1 MQTRTFG
8 EKIFTQLGNIKISK
22 WPFFMIYR
30 PRSFAIKGSHTR
42 EIMKLVKPGDILV
55 RSFNGY
61 LNNYFI
67 PGTFHHVGF
76 YLGEVTE
83 NHLKQLGGVEN
94 PTQFK
99 TGRQMVIHAIREQ
112 IYLEDLIDFCRCD
125 GLAIIRFPSQLKS
138 LRKREIPAIL
148 QEYFADPTGAAAKAQ
163 EEIEEEVEEDKP
175 KKTPKKPKAKEPA
188 PEPEPVKLDATTKAI
203 VENENKIAQHIAQ
216 GKTIEFEKIF
226 KLLYR
231 IALRKLSTHYD
242 YDFGM
247 ESCYATSSTD
257 FVYFITKSIGWNY
270 GIEPEFRSVFFKQRS
285 VITPDTFID
294 ADLEEVWKSDI

>member
-1 MQTRTFG
+1 MQTRSLG
-8 EKIFTQLGNIKISK
+8 EKFFTQLGKIKVSK
-22 WPFFMIYR
+22 WPFFMVYR

-42 EIMKLVKPGDILV
+42 QVMRLVKPGDILV

-61 LNNYFI
+61 VNNYLI

-76 YLGEVTE
+76 YLSDVTE

-99 TGRQMVIHAIREQ
+99 TGRQMVIHAIGEK

-125 GLAIIRFPSQLKS
+125 GLAIMRFPSKLKS

-148 QEYFADPTGAAAKAQ
+148 QEYFADPTGAAVNAA
-163 EEIEEEVEEDKP
+163 EEIEEEAEEEKP
-175 KKTPKKPKAKEPA
+175 KKTKKKSKEPA
-188 PEPEPVKLDATTKAI
+188 APEPVKLDATTKAL

-216 GKTIEFEKIF
+216 GKMIEFEKIF

-231 IALRKLSTHYD
+231 IALRKLSTD
-242 YDFGM
+242 DGYDFGM
-247 ESCYATSSTD
+247 ESCYATRSTE

-270 GIEPEFRSVFFKQRS
+270 GIDPEFHRVFFKQRS